1 MTDELDSRMEIV
13 ISIEA
18 FGVDRI
24 LIFSLIED
32 KCTDKEKELILSECL
47 DRTLERFVEL
57 LTEKESKERK

>member
-1 MTDELDSRMEIV
+1 MEIV

-47 DRTLERFVEL
+47 DRTLERFAEL
-57 LTEKESKERK
+57 LTEKESET

>member
-24 LIFSLIED
+24 LIFSLTED
-32 KCTDKEKELILSECL
+32 KCTDKEKESILSECL

-57 LTEKESKERK
+57 LTEKESET